1 MDWFKKTLL
10 RENTFLGM
18 LGIFLV
24 LRLIYVTSRDIFSS
38 GPDAPYYAI
47 APVEFAKYGFWS
59 DQIQGAPYY
68 PIGYPVI
75 LSPFVELGGTNWILF
90 AQIFQ
95 VLVSIATIWIVYKI
109 SNIFFK
115 KEISLAIGFIFL
127 LKPAF
132 IPMSG
137 QAMYEPL
144 VMFTFYAYLLLI
156 LKEISSTP
164 KLLRIISAGV
174 LAGIT
179 ATIHP
184 RTIPWILIIQ
194 FIAYRKLGFKPS
206 LIFSGTFI
214 TPVLLIIVRNG
225 LAFQAWSLAT
235 AGSIFL
241 PALESGNFGKILKS
255 GFINAVYF
263 WSPSSGDA
271 KRATWFH
278 NWTFYHEIKSVTDST
293 ALVLVLAIIVATFS
307 LITWLYG
314 ARVLIQSDPIIGK
327 IVLCVP
333 LIAWATDFFTSG
345 DSRHRLVV
353 IPLLLIGQV
362 WAVIHIYRKFRP
374 SRIE

>member
-1 MDWFKKTLL
+1 MNWCKKTLL
-10 RENTFLGM
+10 REYTFLGM

-24 LRLIYVTSRDIFSS
+24 LRLIYVASRDIFSS

-75 LSPFVELGGTNWILF
+75 LSTFVELGGTNWILF

-109 SNIFFK
+109 SSVFFK
-115 KEISLAIGFIFL
+115 KEISLAIGFLFL

-144 VMFTFYAYLLLI
+144 IMFTFYAYLLLI

-164 KLLRIISAGV
+164 KLLRIISAGI

-184 RTIPWILIIQ
+184 RTIPWILVIQ
-194 FIAYRKLGFKPS
+194 FLAYRKLRAKPS
-206 LIFSGTFI
+206 FVFFGAFI
-214 TPVLLIIVRNG
+214 APVLLIIVRNG

-278 NWTFYHEIKSVTDST
+278 NWTIYHEIKSVTNST
-293 ALVLVLAIIVATFS
+293 TVVLVIATFVAMFS

-314 ARVLIQSDPIIGK
+314 ARVLIQTDPIIGK
-327 IVLCVP
+327 IVLYVP
-333 LIAWATDFFTSG
+333 LLAWATDFFTSG

-353 IPLLLIGQV
+353 VPLLLIGQV
-362 WAVIHIYRKFRP
+362 WAFIHVYNKVRP
-374 SRIE
+374 VRIE